1 MNKTN
6 KMLTL
11 LAAAALALPL
21 ASRAAVDGE
30 DGGPAPRGF
39 KGPGGPEAR
48 PLPQR
53 PEGPGEGEDFDRP
66 RGPPPIGMP
75 GPGTPYGVPYGEPF
89 LRGLALTEAQEDKV
103 FAILHGQVPYLRE
116 QHKAHEKAERALFA
130 LHGAARYDDAAAA
143 KLAQASAQAMANIT
157 LQHLRTEQKV
167 LAVLTAEQRKQVED
181 AKARPGRPPR
191 P

>member
-1 MNKTN
+1 MNKMN
-6 KMLTL
+6 KMLTM

-21 ASRAAVDGE
+21 ASHAAVDGE

-39 KGPGGPEAR
+39 QDAGAPETR
-48 PLPQR
+48 PLPPRQEALR
-53 PEGPGEGEDFDRP
+53 GGDDFGRP
-66 RGPPPIGMP
+66 RGPHAAPPCWLSGAP
-75 GPGTPYGVPYGEPF
+75 GRAVPF
-89 LRGLALTEAQEDKV
+89 LRGLELTETQEDKV
-103 FAILHGQVPYLRE
+103 FAILHAQAPYLRE

-130 LHGAARYDDAAAA
+130 LHGAAKYDDAAAA

-167 LAVLTAEQRKQVED
+167 LAVLTAEQRKQVEE
-181 AKARPGRPPR
+181 AKARPGRPAR